1 MQLSPSCATVHSVT
15 TQADVQDKIWGDVAR
30 MQTAAHVELF
40 PGVMDVLREFYVRG
54 VACTLILS
62 NDSVR
67 RGIIRR
73 YDAHSVD
80 ITLIETGLTVAVP
93 TGTIVSLDKTT

>member
-1 MQLSPSCATVHSVT
+1 MT
-15 TQADVQDKIWGDVAR
+15 TQADVQDIIWGDVQRVAEDNR
-30 MQTAAHVELF
+30 NSLF
-40 PGVMDVLREFYVRG
+40 PGVMDVLREFYIRG
-54 VACTLILS
+54 AGCTLILS

-67 RGIIRR
+67 KGIIRR

-93 TGTIVSLDKTT
+93 TASIVSIDKAC

>member
-1 MQLSPSCATVHSVT
+1 MT
-15 TQADVQDKIWGDVAR
+15 TQADVQDKIWGDVQR
-30 MQTAAHVELF
+30 IKESNSTELF

-54 VACTLILS
+54 TGCTLILS
-62 NDSVR
+62 NDSIR

-73 YDAHSVD
+73 YDANSVD

-93 TGTIVSLDKTT
+93 TGTIVSIDKTC